1 VCKVAVKPTPSISKP
16 QRTVNVKAM
25 ENAII
30 EIKGRH
36 DPSIVP
42 RIVPVVEA
50 MTALV
55 LADHMLLSGKIGPDR
70 V

>member
-1 VCKVAVKPTPSISKP
+1 V
-16 QRTVNVKAM
+16 
-25 ENAII
+25 I

-50 MTALV
+50 MAALV
-55 LADHMLLSGKIGPDR
+55 LADHVLLSGILGPALP
-70 V
+70 